1 MCGDAL
7 RESRRLQEAIR
18 GLGEQK
24 ALMEAE
30 KLRNQQLVERIGE
43 LRHRLEAEEEALEEV
58 DLVLIMFEI
67 GLLVIFFV
75 SFWGWG
81 GVKKILSV
89 GGVAAAGLLWGW
101 VGYWLGGGGGFG
113 FCPGVGGPIRNRR
126 LAHMH
131 GLLVVTSSRI
141 GRQNLL

>member
-81 GVKKILSV
+81 GVKKFSV
-89 GGVAAAGLLWGW
+89 
-101 VGYWLGGGGGFG
+101 
-113 FCPGVGGPIRNRR
+113 
-126 LAHMH
+126 
-131 GLLVVTSSRI
+131 
-141 GRQNLL
+141 